1 MTDSA
6 AAATDP
12 AETGF
17 DTVLRFLLPDRDCRG
32 RVVRL
37 GPVLDEILSAHD
49 YPPPVKHC
57 LAEAL
62 VLTALMGSMLKDEQD
77 QMTIQARSEEGL
89 IRLLVCDYRGG
100 ALRGYAEV
108 AEDVPAQVG
117 ANPRLETLFGK
128 GHLAVTFDLASTGQR
143 YQGIVPL
150 EGENLSEAIEIYFA
164 QSEQLPTRVRTAMA
178 FGQDGGI
185 AGGMLIQHLAD
196 GEEGRE
202 RLHVRF
208 DHPEWEHVSILA
220 DTISHGELVDQALS
234 LEAMVWRLFHEER
247 ELRTDG
253 LVSLRKGCRCSVEH
267 YATILSRFGE
277 EERAEMANEEGDIV
291 VDCAFCSRQFA
302 IPALPGEVS

>member
-1 MTDSA
+1 MTDTTA
-6 AAATDP
+6 AQV
-12 AETGF
+12 ETSF
-17 DTVLRFLLPDRDCRG
+17 DTVLRFILPDRDCRG
-32 RVVRL
+32 RLVRL

-49 YPPPVKHC
+49 YPAPVKHC

-89 IRLLVCDYRGG
+89 IRLLVCDYRDG

-108 AEDVPAQVG
+108 APDVPAQVG
-117 ANPRLETLFGK
+117 ANPRLGTLFGK

-150 EGENLSEAIEIYFA
+150 EGENLSHAIEAYFA

-178 FGQDGGI
+178 FAHDGGI
-185 AGGMLIQHLAD
+185 AGGMLVQHLAD

-234 LEAMVWRLFHEER
+234 MEALVWRLFHEER

-253 LVSLRKGCRCSVEH
+253 LTTLRKGCRCSIEH
-267 YATILSRFGE
+267 YAAILSRFGK
-277 EERAEMANEEGDIV
+277 EERAEMTNDEGDIV
-291 VDCAFCSRQFA
+291 VDCAFCSREFA
-302 IPALPGEVS
+302 IPAMSDEVS

>member
-1 MTDSA
+1 MTDTTA
-6 AAATDP
+6 ADT
-12 AETGF
+12 ETGF
-17 DTVLRFLLPDRDCRG
+17 DTVLRFILPDRDCRG

-37 GPVLDEILSAHD
+37 GPVLDEILAAHD
-49 YPPPVKHC
+49 YPAPVKHC

-108 AEDVPAQVG
+108 APEVPAQVG
-117 ANPRLETLFGK
+117 ANARLESLFGK

-150 EGENLSEAIEIYFA
+150 EGESLSHAIETYFA
-164 QSEQLPTRVRTAMA
+164 QSEQLPTRVRTGIA

-185 AGGMLIQHLAD
+185 AGGMLVQHLAD

-208 DHPEWEHVSILA
+208 DQPEWEHVSILA
-220 DTISHGELVDQALS
+220 DTISHGELVDQELSMEAL
-234 LEAMVWRLFHEER
+234 VWRLFHEER

-253 LVSLRKGCRCSVEH
+253 AVSLNKGCRCSIEH
-267 YATILSRFGE
+267 YAAVLSRFGE
-277 EERAEMANEEGDIV
+277 EERAEMVNEEGDIV
-291 VDCAFCSRQFA
+291 VDCAFCSRKFA
-302 IPALPGEVS
+302 IPALPDEVT